1 MTSDRQSRGPLP
13 NFDSSVFRPRR
24 LAEEVVPLLRQSILS
39 GTFAPGER
47 LNEVELAAQLNISR
61 PPIRE
66 ALQALIGEG
75 LVRTVAG
82 RGTFVAS
89 FDLETVGHLAEVRR
103 ALECAA
109 AGLAAVRAGDAALDE
124 LEKFLARTGDAL
136 GDAARPYPR
145 DLDFHQ
151 QILEMSGNP
160 KLVDTARAVTT
171 QLQLA
176 RARSGGVP
184 GRARTAYAEHHRIY
198 RALRDRDPEAA
209 AAAMADHLD
218 AAQAHV
224 RQLLHDRDSEESR

>member
-1 MTSDRQSRGPLP
+1 MTGERQSGCPLGD
-13 NFDSSVFRPRR
+13 FDSSVFRPRR
-24 LAEEVVPLLRQSILS
+24 LADEVTPILRQSILS

-89 FDLETVGHLAEVRR
+89 FDLETVGHLAEVRQ

-109 AGLAAVRAGDAALDE
+109 ARLAAVRADDAALDE
-124 LEKFLARTGDAL
+124 LEKFLVRTGEAL
-136 GDAARPYPR
+136 GDPDRPYPR

-160 KLVDTARAVTT
+160 RLVDTARGVTT
-171 QLQLA
+171 QLRLA

-184 GRARTAYAEHHRIY
+184 DRARAAYTEHHRIY
-198 RALRDRDPEAA
+198 RALRERDPEAA

-224 RQLLHDRDSEESR
+224 RQLLPDRDSEETR